1 MSSSADLRKFVIEEF
16 SGQNAQR
23 FFANKT
29 AEGLWNSEK
38 FFFKKYFTKKKA
50 RILDIG
56 CGTGRTTIPLH
67 QQGFR
72 VVGIDLVPV
81 MIKNALK
88 TAKNKGLNID
98 YRIGDATNLN
108 FKDNSFDYA
117 IFSDQGLTQI
127 PGRVNRLEALKETY
141 RILKKNGI
149 FIFTVN
155 ERVWSK
161 FWLKQWVRFYILKR
175 IGFNIPEQ
183 DYGDRFFE
191 RVSATSKKT
200 YKTQQYIHIPTVNE
214 VKQEIKKTKL
224 KILEINGKL
233 QTPIFFICQK

>member
-1 MSSSADLRKFVIEEF
+1 MIEEF

-72 VVGIDLVPV
+72 VVGIDLVPA

-149 FIFTVN
+149 FIFTAHS
-155 ERVWSK
+155 RVWSK
-161 FWLKQWVRFYILKR
+161 FWFKQWIRFSVLKR
-175 IGFNIPEQ
+175 LGFNIPEQ

-200 YKTQQYIHIPTVNE
+200 YKTQQYIHTPTVNE

>member
-1 MSSSADLRKFVIEEF
+1 MIEEF

-56 CGTGRTTIPLH
+56 CGIGRTTIPLH

-88 TAKNKGLNID
+88 TLKNKGLDID
-98 YRIGDATNLN
+98 YRVGDATNLN

-149 FIFTVN
+149 FIFTAHS
-155 ERVWSK
+155 RVWSK

-175 IGFNIPEQ
+175 IGFNIPE
-183 DYGDRFFE
+183 
-191 RVSATSKKT
+191 
-200 YKTQQYIHIPTVNE
+200 
-214 VKQEIKKTKL
+214 
-224 KILEINGKL
+224 
-233 QTPIFFICQK
+233 

>member
-1 MSSSADLRKFVIEEF
+1 VIEEF

-72 VVGIDLVPV
+72 VVGIDLVPA

-191 RVSATSKKT
+191 RVSATSTKT
-200 YKTQQYIHIPTVNE
+200 YKTQQYIHTPTVNE

>member
-1 MSSSADLRKFVIEEF
+1 VIEEF

-72 VVGIDLVPV
+72 VVGIDLVPA

-200 YKTQQYIHIPTVNE
+200 YKTQQYIHTPTVNE

>member
-1 MSSSADLRKFVIEEF
+1 MIEEF

-72 VVGIDLVPV
+72 VVGIDLVPA

-200 YKTQQYIHIPTVNE
+200 YKTQQYIHTPTVNE

>member
-72 VVGIDLVPV
+72 VVGIDLVPA

-200 YKTQQYIHIPTVNE
+200 YKTQQYIHTPTVNE